1 MASTTIT
8 VSKSTNTNAYAP
20 SQVYGLEAW
29 PYSTCQSKD
38 SRGTTYHEWYAYLQF
53 IIPNNLKYKT
63 ITSARLQIYVEGGI
77 STGGYID
84 EWGSKI
90 YIAAYNTGDTL
101 AQISHSNRGQ
111 YGTLTESKLIGNE
124 GTIHYPTWRYLD
136 ILDLFVNNRYTT
148 GGTTYFTVVLEAM
161 PGFPDFQHTEIGG
174 AGSDVYAAKLILDYE
189 DAPQLAPSP
198 SYPNNVYVDENTD
211 ILFSWAW
218 NSSTAAVQA
227 SVQLEYKLASAANYT
242 VVSLTQSAHTY
253 KLVGGLPQGVYN
265 WRIKGTNDIGETS
278 GYSEVATFT
287 VVGAPALPVINTPA
301 NRALTE
307 ITWNT
312 TDQNSFDI
320 TITDSNGNVVLDET
334 VASSASSYKPNIF
347 LKGSYTVGI
356 RTRNSTGLSS
366 GWAYKAFS
374 ITAAGPAKPSLTLYA
389 DSTIVY
395 GDITPASGVKY
406 ALIRRREDPDGP
418 EEIVQTEMN
427 TSGQEFADRTFKFY
441 VPYRYVLRAYTDNG
455 GYTDSDPVRIC
466 HGLKA
471 VVLHSVDDELILK
484 VSQEVFLPYTEDATC
499 QMAIYKVVG
508 RDYPVVEHDIFQT
521 WQFTSSLYVTE
532 DEKER
537 LKKMAKKDIYYRD
550 YSGRSFPVAISSIN
564 FDRFQDT
571 GYIAT
576 IQFTRVTG
584 EDVIVNV

>member
-8 VSKSTNTNAYAP
+8 VSKSTNTNAFYP
-20 SQVYGLEAW
+20 STVYGLETW
-29 PYSTCQSKD
+29 PK
-38 SRGTTYHEWYAYLQF
+38 TTYPGGNVWEWIAYLQF
-53 IIPNNLKYKT
+53 IIPGTLKYKT
-63 ITSARLQIYVEGGI
+63 ITNATL
-77 STGGYID
+77 
-84 EWGSKI
+84 KI
-90 YIAAYNTGDTL
+90 YISGSDLGIGNTTIKIAAFNTGDTL
-101 AQISHSNRGQ
+101 AQISHNNRTQ
-111 YGTLTESKLIGNE
+111 YGTLTEFTATGSGQSLS
-124 GTIHYPTWRYLD
+124 YPTWRNINVLD
-136 ILDLFVNNRYTT
+136 YFVNNQYTT
-148 GGTTYFTVVLEAM
+148 GGNTYFTLALAAF
-161 PGFPDFQHTEIGG
+161 PGLSDWGNYAEIGG
-174 AGSDVYAAKLILDYE
+174 AGASTQAAQLTLEYE
-189 DAPQLAPSP
+189 DAPQLAPTP
-198 SYPNNVYVDENTD
+198 TYPNSVYVDENTD
-211 ILFSWAW
+211 LLFSWAW
-218 NSSTAAVQA
+218 NSSTPAVQA

-253 KLVGGLPQGVYN
+253 KLVGGLAQGVYN
-265 WRIKGTNDIGETS
+265 WRIKGTNDVGETS
-278 GYSEVATFT
+278 GYSDVATFT

-301 NRALTE
+301 NRTLTE

-418 EEIVQTEMN
+418 EEIVQSELN
-427 TSGQEFADRTFKFY
+427 TAGPEFEDRTFKFY

-471 VVLHSVDDELILK
+471 IVLHSTDDELVLK

-564 FDRFQDT
+564 FERFQDT